1 MNESGYKYPLTLAT
15 CSWGQLWDPPQ
26 LDPCVATSCQVKL
39 YHFIFYIEINVSLKV
54 VPFPDPDT
62 GLIYRPENENSIS
75 FTSEFLVYNPK
86 LKYTMNFPGIDFCG
100 DNGGVMLLV
109 GTFPAVR
116 KNSS

>member
-1 MNESGYKYPLTLAT
+1 M
-15 CSWGQLWDPPQ
+15 CSNILPGEIVSL
-26 LDPCVATSCQVKL
+26 S
-39 YHFIFYIEINVSLKV
+39 YIKINVFLKV

-116 KNSS
+116 TRLKNY

>member
-1 MNESGYKYPLTLAT
+1 MLACLLAYLLACLLACLLAPPLLGLL
-15 CSWGQLWDPPQ
+15 SEP
-26 LDPCVATSCQVKL
+26 K
-39 YHFIFYIEINVSLKV
+39 INVFLKV

-62 GLIYRPENENSIS
+62 GLIYQPENENSIS